1 MSEEQKQA
9 VANAKIKLANI
20 WFSGAPDGARGWIGV
35 SLDAVEVL
43 PRTRIRA
50 CKTARLMMKTLFNAL
65 GAIFWVVCILTLAP
79 VIILAWVLVSLGYGK
94 ELEGY

>member
-20 WFSGAPDGARGWIGV
+20 WASGAPDGARGWIGG

-43 PRTRIRA
+43 
-50 CKTARLMMKTLFNAL
+50 
-65 GAIFWVVCILTLAP
+65 AP
-79 VIILAWVLVSLGYGK
+79 QAHTSVQNGTCDD
-94 ELEGY
+94 